1 MSSRFFPG
9 SPVVY
14 DLLKLFNG
22 QSLHR
27 FWRIDAQG
35 LEHLEEFERGILA
48 FGHGH
53 LVDGTVFMPLVR
65 QRILFM
71 CDARAVDAPLLG
83 LILRTMG
90 VLRVDVTRPDPAV
103 AVAAMR
109 MGHTGRVLGVFPEG
123 KVGGASGLQ
132 PARRGVAYL
141 AAKLGLPVL
150 PVAMWGIEAFNRP
163 VDVYVRRVR
172 PVIHVRALPAH
183 LVAASPGDRSSIRA
197 AADAIMVLIA
207 GRLPPPMQ
215 GVYQPGL
222 EPHARGEMA
231 LAEGWV
237 RPASD
242 SR

>member
-1 MSSRFFPG
+1 VSSRFFPG

-14 DLLKLFNG
+14 DLLKRFNG
-22 QSLHR
+22 RSLRR
-27 FWRIDAQG
+27 FWRIDAEG
-35 LEHLEEFERGILA
+35 LDYLEEFERGILA

-103 AVAAMR
+103 ALAAMR
-109 MGHTGRVLGVFPEG
+109 TGKAGRVLGVFPEG

-141 AAKLGLPVL
+141 AAKLGVPVL

-163 VDVYVRRVR
+163 IDVYVRRLR
-172 PVIHVRALPAH
+172 PVIHVRALPAQI
-183 LVAASPGDRSSIRA
+183 VTAPADDRPSIRA
-197 AADAIMVLIA
+197 AADAIMVLIS
-207 GRLPPPMQ
+207 GRLPPSMR
-215 GVYQPGL
+215 GVYQPGT

-237 RPASD
+237 CPASD